1 MDFRNNQPSHLRN
14 KSGGPSPTRNAS
26 PFGGQGRDPGF
37 GGRTGGPDGYTSS
50 FARGAMG

>member
-37 GGRTGGPDGYTSS
+37 GARTGGADGYTSS
-50 FARGAMG
+50 FARGV